1 MPELPEVETVRRELE
16 PMIVGSHIRDIWLG
30 WDGIVRIPTAAEFR
44 AGVSGRL
51 IRYISRRGKYL
62 LFHTD
67 SPATMVVHLKMT
79 GSLIVR
85 PDGEPRDRLDR
96 AVFHLDN
103 GKSIHFHDPRKFGRL
118 WLTEDPG
125 QVIKKL
131 GPEPLGDGFT
141 PEYFRESLK
150 KRSAPIKPVLLDQG
164 FIAGIGNMYADES
177 LFATRIHPLRPAA
190 SLSEREMKK
199 LYQAIREI
207 LTAAIANRG
216 ASIRNYVR
224 PDGTGGTA
232 HFSFQVAHGIND
244 TCPRC
249 GHSVKRMVV
258 RGRGTYIC
266 PNCQRNR
273 GAITR
278 RKN

>member
-16 PMIVGSHIRDIWLG
+16 PMIVGSRIKDVWLG
-30 WDGIVRIPTAAEFR
+30 WDGIVRLPTAAEFR
-44 AGVSGRL
+44 AGISGRL
-51 IRYISRRGKYL
+51 ISNISRRGKYL

-67 SPATMVVHLKMT
+67 SPAILVVHLKMT

-85 PDGEPRDRLDR
+85 PDGEPPDRLDR
-96 AVFHLDN
+96 AVFYLDN
-103 GKSIHFHDPRKFGRL
+103 GKAIHFHDSRKFGRL
-118 WLTEDPG
+118 WLTEDLN

-131 GPEPLGDGFT
+131 GPEPFGDGFT
-141 PEYFRESLK
+141 PEYFREGLK

-177 LFATRIHPLRPAA
+177 LFATRIHPLRPAS
-190 SLSEREMKK
+190 SLSAGKTRE
-199 LYQAIREI
+199 LYLAIRVI
-207 LTAAIANRG
+207 LAAAIANRG

-249 GHSVKRMVV
+249 GHPIKRMVV

-273 GAITR
+273 GGTAR
-278 RKN
+278 RKT